1 VTRTVTEQPRVYIRR
16 VARSDEK
23 EFTHLMRDSQYLHEP
38 WISPPT
44 NAVLFRH
51 YLQRISREDH
61 EGFVICRKQDDRIVG
76 AININHIVR
85 GSFLSAS
92 LGYYVGAEF
101 QGNGYMAEGL
111 QLLTHYAFNTLG
123 LHRLEANIQP
133 DNTRSQQ
140 LVRRCGFKKEGYS
153 EAFLFINGAWRDHER
168 WCCVHPRAELR
179 NHQGRSSMEEE
190 NILNKDNGWST

>member
-1 VTRTVTEQPRVYIRR
+1 MTDAVTEEARVYIRKISR
-16 VARSDEK
+16 TDER
-23 EFTHLMRDSQYLHEP
+23 EFIMLMRDSQHLHEP

-51 YLQRISREDH
+51 YMQRIGREDH
-61 EGFVICRKQDDRIVG
+61 EGFVICRHSDDRIVG

-101 QGNGYMAEGL
+101 QGYGYMVEGL
-111 QLLTHYAFNTLG
+111 QQLTQYAFNTLG

-133 DNTRSQQ
+133 ENVRSQK
-140 LVRRCGFKKEGYS
+140 LVQRCGFTKEGYS
-153 EAFLFINGAWRDHER
+153 KNFLYINGAWRDHER
-168 WCCVHPRAELR
+168 WCCIHPRKSLR
-179 NHQGRSSMEEE
+179 CEA
-190 NILNKDNGWST
+190 L